1 MPLDSG
7 AVTKVSSG
15 TAEAELG
22 GPFAN
27 VASAFGAGPNIGAA
41 FRLAREFRGYTLQD
55 LAEATRIRRSY
66 LAALEAMEL
75 NKLPSRPFSTG
86 YVRAA
91 AQALGLDPND
101 AIARF
106 NREAPDA
113 AEPLRAP
120 VGVSHE
126 RDPRLSLAAGA
137 AGLVVCAVLVWN
149 LAQHA
154 TAKDRQPAPAVPEIA
169 ANAPAAAGPKGAVV
183 LSQPLPPPME
193 SQGPAPYVT
202 PGLAQAAAAAEAAAN
217 GLPPPEAV
225 EAAVPPPTAPPL
237 PPNPRAAVFGAS
249 SNQSA
254 VTLQA
259 RKPVSLIVRGAD
271 GSVYFARQLAAG
283 EAYRAPMLGGLT
295 LDVSDPAA
303 FDVYANGA
311 FKGQL
316 EAPQTLLAK
325 LVG

>member
-1 MPLDSG
+1 
-7 AVTKVSSG
+7 
-15 TAEAELG
+15 
-22 GPFAN
+22 
-27 VASAFGAGPNIGAA
+27 
-41 FRLAREFRGYTLQD
+41 
-55 LAEATRIRRSY
+55 
-66 LAALEAMEL
+66 MEL
-75 NKLPSRPFSTG
+75 DKLPSRPFSTG
-86 YVRAA
+86 YVRAV

-101 AIARF
+101 AITRF
-106 NREAPDA
+106 NREAPDT

-120 VGVSHE
+120 VGVSYE

-154 TAKDRQPAPAVPEIA
+154 TAKDRQPSPAVPEVA
-169 ANAPAAAGPKGAVV
+169 ANPPAVAGPNGAVV

-202 PGLAQAAAAAEAAAN
+202 PGLAEAAAAAEAAAL
-217 GLPPPEAV
+217 GLPPPAPV
-225 EAAVPPPTAPPL
+225 DAAAQAQPVLAATPL
-237 PPNPRAAVFGAS
+237 PPNPRAAVFGAP

-259 RKPVSLIVRGAD
+259 RKPASLIVRGAD
-271 GSVYFARQLAAG
+271 GSVYFARLLAAG
-283 EAYRAPMLGGLT
+283 ESYRAPMLSGLT

-311 FKGQL
+311 FKGPL
-316 EAPQTLLAK
+316 GAPQTPIAK